1 MPDIRLRIY
10 RLFRYVP
17 FGSGSVIR
25 GIYVDPVDG
34 QVDSDEL
41 LRR

>member
-1 MPDIRLRIY
+1 MPDVRLRIY
-10 RLFRYVP
+10 RLFPVCAVW
-17 FGSGSVIR
+17 FGFGLR